1 MFRKQNLIGFSVCDC
16 QKITEPG
23 PAVQQSEQNE
33 MLYFVAL
40 YIINRGFPCYSG
52 AMMDDGKLTDQ
63 DHHDMDRMLERVLDA
78 YKTGH
83 LTRAQVVGGLAHVM
97 AALDIGNTREAV
109 NWFKQDGVSY
119 FGDDA

>member
-1 MFRKQNLIGFSVCDC
+1 
-16 QKITEPG
+16 
-23 PAVQQSEQNE
+23 
-33 MLYFVAL
+33 
-40 YIINRGFPCYSG
+40 
-52 AMMDDGKLTDQ
+52 MDDGKLTDQ

-78 YKTGH
+78 YKTGQ

-97 AALDIGNTREAV
+97 AALDIGNTPEAV